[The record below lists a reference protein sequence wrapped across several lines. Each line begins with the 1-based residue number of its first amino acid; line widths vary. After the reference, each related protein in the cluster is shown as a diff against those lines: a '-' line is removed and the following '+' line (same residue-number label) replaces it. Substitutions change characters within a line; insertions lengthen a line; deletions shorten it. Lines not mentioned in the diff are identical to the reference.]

1 MDLQDP
7 TLWVA
12 VGFVIFVAGVYRPAR
27 KALIGMLDARI
38 ETIRSNLDE
47 ASELRRLAEQELAE
61 YQRKQREA
69 KKDAED
75 HVARARND
83 AERQAREEQQKFEA
97 VMGRREQAA
106 MEKIAQA
113 EAEALREV
121 RAVSIETAIAATR
134 HLITG
139 HMDPARQDEL
149 VDSAV
154 RGLRGRLH

>member
-12 VGFVIFVAGVYRPAR
+12 VGFVILVAGVYRPGK
-27 KALIGMLDARI
+27 KALLGMLDARI
-38 ETIRSNLDE
+38 ETIRGNLDE

-69 KKDAED
+69 KKNAED
-75 HVARARND
+75 HVAQARGE
-83 AERQAREEQQKFEA
+83 AERQVREEQQKFEA
-97 VMGRREQAA
+97 VMERREQAA
-106 MEKIAQA
+106 MEKVVQA

-121 RAVSIETAIAATR
+121 RAISVETAMAATR
-134 HLITG
+134 RLIAG
-139 HMDPARQDEL
+139 RMDPERRDEL